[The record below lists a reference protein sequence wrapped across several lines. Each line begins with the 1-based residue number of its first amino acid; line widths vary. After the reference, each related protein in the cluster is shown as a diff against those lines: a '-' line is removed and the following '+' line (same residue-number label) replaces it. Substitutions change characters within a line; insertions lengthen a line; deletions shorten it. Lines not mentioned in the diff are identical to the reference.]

1 MLIVKHGKQT
11 RLLPGLVI
19 DSTQGSYAPCR
30 GLGVIAASLWCLTI
44 WAPLTEIAVFVGELQ
59 TLGTPERISLCADFV
74 YFADASTG

>member
-1 MLIVKHGKQT
+1 MS
-11 RLLPGLVI
+11 RPRR
-19 DSTQGSYAPCR
+19 DSGE
-30 GLGVIAASLWCLTI
+30 LMVLTI